1 MNRCF
6 GSTMPEYEGT
16 VIRPPSEADSLILQ
30 YTIGC
35 SHNSCVFCP
44 AYKEKRFRVRSL
56 AEMEREIRDCVPD
69 FADTRRV
76 FLADGDA
83 LAAPQQDLIT
93 LFAML
98 HAFFPRLQRIGMYAN
113 ATSILG
119 KSIDDLKKLRER
131 GLGILYLGVESG
143 DDKLLA
149 WMRKGVTAE
158 QTREAGLR
166 VKEAGIKLSVT
177 VLLGIGGS
185 GRSSEHAKLTGKLL
199 SEINPDYVGALT
211 TMVVPNT
218 PLHAMARSG
227 EFTLPEPFAILAE
240 LAEMLEHTEMHGLF
254 FSNHASNYLPLKVR
268 MPSERVK
275 AIASIHAFIRNKDAS
290 ALRAD
295 WMRRL

>member
-1 MNRCF
+1 
-6 GSTMPEYEGT
+6 MPEYEGT

-35 SHNSCVFCP
+35 THNRCVFCP
-44 AYKEKRFRVRSL
+44 AYKEKRYRVRSL
-56 AEMEREIRDCVPD
+56 AEMEQDILDCVPD
-69 FADTRRV
+69 FAGTRRV

-83 LAAPQQDLIT
+83 LAAPQQDLLSLFT
-93 LFAML
+93 LL
-98 HAFFPRLQRIGMYAN
+98 HAHFPRLQRIGMYAN
-113 ATSILG
+113 AASILG
-119 KSIDDLKKLRER
+119 KSVDDLKKLSEQ

-143 DDKLLA
+143 DDELLA

-158 QTREAGLR
+158 KTRDAGLR

-185 GRSSEHAKLTGKLL
+185 SRSSEHAKLTGKLL
-199 SEINPDYVGALT
+199 SEIDPDYVGALT
-211 TMVVPNT
+211 TMVAPGT
-218 PLHAMARSG
+218 PLHAMEQSG
-227 EFTLPEPFAILAE
+227 EFSLPGPFAILAE

-268 MPSERVK
+268 MPSDREK
-275 AIASIHAFIRNKDAS
+275 AIETIRAFVRNKDAS
-290 ALRAD
+290 GLRAD